1 MFHHLLSILYIYI
14 IYDISMIYLSC
25 TINHLLFLMYYPLYV
40 IDSLSYVIYHLLSI
54 IDYLLSIIYY
64 LLCIIYHP
72 LSIIYIIS
80 ISIVFFITL
89 YYSYVYFAHLHI
101 HVPGG
106 NVTGIYEVLGQVESS
121 GRSLIFEP
129 IPDSWKEQPKNFVMV
144 PWRGWC

>member
-1 MFHHLLSILYIYI
+1 
-14 IYDISMIYLSC
+14 MIYLSC

-54 IDYLLSIIYY
+54 IDYLSSIIYH
-64 LLCIIYHP
+64 L
-72 LSIIYIIS
+72 LSIMYHLSSLIYYIYNIYIHS
-80 ISIVFFITL
+80 IFFITL